1 MGSTGEYLAFLAIGV
16 VLVVIDGQL
25 IMRSGRQYLR
35 QAYGPEA
42 SAAAPITRL
51 VVVLFHLIVLGVL
64 ALISAINFGG
74 SDPLVRVVS
83 KLGIILLL
91 IAAAHGLT
99 IAVLTRIRERQRQLR
114 LLQEVTPDEDAAPEI
129 EPEPVSRRLIPRSP
143 HRYSEDDIEHVQ
155 RVSDD

>member
-1 MGSTGEYLAFLAIGV
+1 MTSTGEYLVFLAIGII
-16 VLVVIDGQL
+16 LVVVDGQL

-35 QAYGPEA
+35 EAYGPEA

-64 ALISAINFGG
+64 ALFSTFSFGG
-74 SDPLVRVVS
+74 DDALVRIVT
-83 KLGIILLL
+83 KLGVILLL

-114 LLQEVTPDEDAAPEI
+114 LLQEVTPAEDAVSEI
-129 EPEPVSRRLIPRSP
+129 EPEPVARRLIPRP
-143 HRYSEDDIEHVQ
+143 PEDQYADEDEDE
-155 RVSDD
+155 RAKY